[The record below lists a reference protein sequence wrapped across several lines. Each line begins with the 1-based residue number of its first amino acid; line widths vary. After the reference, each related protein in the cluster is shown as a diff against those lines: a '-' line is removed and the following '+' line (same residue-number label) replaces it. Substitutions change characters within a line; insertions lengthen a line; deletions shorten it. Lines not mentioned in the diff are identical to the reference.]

1 MQGDN
6 RIWGQDAFN
15 GTILWNYE
23 FPSEL
28 RRVNTPRDGSN
39 MCADDSSLFVA
50 MRDRAYR
57 FDGKTGRLL
66 RSFPVI
72 SNDAANWG
80 YIANDDGLLF
90 GGSVKPGSEYTKF
103 KGTPYWYDSTGTQ
116 DTAKVCSDNLFA
128 IDKQSG
134 RKKWEYRGGK
144 IINTTI
150 AIGDGRV
157 YFVESNSSSIRN
169 EPTSRI
175 DSSSLWSSLRLVAL
189 NRQTGAKIW
198 SKSITVNKS
207 PYPVVVLLRPARARG
222 LLRDGPRP
230 E

>member
-1 MQGDN
+1 M
-6 RIWGQDAFN
+6 
-15 GTILWNYE
+15 L
-23 FPSEL
+23 
-28 RRVNTPRDGSN
+28 
-39 MCADDSSLFVA
+39 SS
-50 MRDRAYR
+50 
-57 FDGKTGRLL
+57 
-66 RSFPVI
+66 
-72 SNDAANWG
+72 DAANWG
-80 YIANDDGLLF
+80 YIANDGNLLF
-90 GGSVKPGSEYTKF
+90 GSSVKPGSEYTKF

-157 YFVESNSSSIRN
+157 YIVESNSSSIRN

-207 PYPVVVLLRPARARG
+207 PYPVVVLRAPT
-222 LLRDGPRP
+222 RDRRIPGAYKQKTQPTQA
-230 E
+230 